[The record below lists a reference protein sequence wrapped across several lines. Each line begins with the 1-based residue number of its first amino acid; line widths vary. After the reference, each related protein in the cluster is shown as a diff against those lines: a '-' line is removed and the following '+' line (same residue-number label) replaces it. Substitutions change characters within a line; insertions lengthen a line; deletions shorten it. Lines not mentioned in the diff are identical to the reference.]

1 MITPISKLVENTKCL
16 AKIFYFCGNTVVFRQ
31 NLAGDWT
38 EMTTIKWPS
47 IMVLLIPC
55 MLLAPYLYVFII
67 VYEGKLYILD

>member
-16 AKIFYFCGNTVVFRQ
+16 AKIFYLCGNTVVFRQ

-38 EMTTIKWPS
+38 EMTTINWPL

-55 MLLAPYLYVFII
+55 ICIAPYVYGFFI
-67 VYEGKLYILD
+67 VWKGKC